1 LGVLFGELLSSQ
13 LDDELELFFQS
24 FGTLL
29 FLKDFQK
36 ERQPFG
42 RLFLYWNF

>member
-1 LGVLFGELLSSQ
+1 LGAFFGELLSSQ
-13 LDDELELFFQS
+13 FDDELELFFQS

-29 FLKDFQK
+29 FLKDIQK
-36 ERQPFG
+36 ERQLFG